1 MSRSFQRF
9 FLAAAAITCA
19 FPLDAAFAQSKSAA
33 DAKDTKAEARSRFDG
48 GLALFEEGN
57 NAAALAEFQ
66 RAYEL
71 IPNPV
76 VLFNIGLVYAAMNRP
91 AESADALQKV
101 VKEPGSL
108 SADAIARAN
117 QTLSQQL
124 GRIAEIGITCNVPA
138 TIEVDNVEAAKA
150 PLAGPLK
157 VAGGSHIIGAI
168 APGYTPQRK
177 QVTVAGGAKTSVEF
191 NLTPMEGRLAHLAVK
206 SRLPG
211 ADVMV
216 DGELF
221 GRTPLTSSLTLMP
234 GAHKLELVRRGYR
247 TARSEVTLGDGA
259 TGEIA
264 LEPEEDRAEVARI
277 GGDLKLVITE
287 TESLVTLDGTPRGPY
302 TNSLRLAPGT
312 HHLLVERGG
321 FRPSERDVDVGTGQT
336 TVVPITLDPTPEMRE
351 LYVGRARSQR
361 TWAWIGIGGG
371 LALAGGGTAFLIYNA
386 GPKSDAR
393 VAYDAAVGRLLREEG
408 VCNTKGAEGDAV
420 ACNAAVKSAKDE
432 LDSVKGRDV
441 IGYVGIGVGAVAT
454 GLGLY
459 FLLTGDNPNKYDKK
473 PQSDVLGS
481 LTPRFAVGPNSAA
494 FAVSGDF

>member
-1 MSRSFQRF
+1 MSRSFHRLI
-9 FLAAAAITCA
+9 LAVAAMASA
-19 FPLDAAFAQSKSAA
+19 FPIDSALAQSKPAA
-33 DAKDTKAEARSRFDG
+33 DTKDVKAEARSRFDG
-48 GLALFEEGN
+48 GLALFDEGN

-66 RAYEL
+66 RAYDL

-101 VKEPGSL
+101 LKEPKGL
-108 SADAIARAN
+108 SSDAISRAN
-117 QTLSQQL
+117 QILSQQL
-124 GRIAEIGITCNVPA
+124 GRIAEIGITSNVPA

-150 PLAGPLK
+150 PLSGPLK

-191 NLTPMEGRLAHLAVK
+191 NLTPMEGRLAHLALK

-211 ADVMV
+211 ADVML
-216 DGELF
+216 DGELV
-221 GRTPLTSSLTLMP
+221 GRTPLTSSLTLLP
-234 GAHKLELVRRGYR
+234 GAHKVELVRPGYR
-247 TARSEVTLGDGA
+247 TARTELTLGDGA
-259 TGEIA
+259 TGEIT
-264 LEPEEDRAEVARI
+264 LDPEEDQAEVARI

-287 TESLVTLDGTPRGPY
+287 TEALVTLDGTARGPY

-321 FRPSERDVDVGTGQT
+321 FRPNERDIEVAAGQT
-336 TVVPITLDPTPEMRE
+336 SVVPIALDPTPEMRE

-386 GPKSDAR
+386 SPKSDAR
-393 VAYDAAVGRLLREEG
+393 ADYDAAVGRLQREEG
-408 VCNTKGAEGDAV
+408 VCATRSAEGDA
-420 ACNAAVKSAKDE
+420 AKCNAAVKAAKDE
-432 LDSVKGRDV
+432 LDSVKSRDL
-441 IGYVGIGVGAVAT
+441 IGYIGIGVGAAAT

-473 PQSDVLGS
+473 SQSDVLGS
-481 LTPRFAVGPNSAA
+481 LTPRFAIGPNSAA